1 MKKISWKHDD
11 VEVYYNGNKYII
23 DVEKSGRYR
32 INSNESL
39 LLPEGETEIDADIE
53 GNPARL
59 TNGYLNDFILNTK
72 KSDNQIEIIIPEDME
87 IKSEP
92 SVSSRHVCPC
102 GNPVELRWDDTS
114 IIMENM
120 CVGQEYSLEVNL
132 RDTEKNRDD
141 SISIETIKHSSGTL
155 DLEGIKRDIT
165 VKTPEDISG
174 KIVVEESL
182 DISRRYSSRFEVRK
196 EEEYTELNL
205 PLPDRIKMDDSNRKP
220 TLNPTIKFLPDVSG
234 PDIKDEK
241 EDVSSDFA
249 ELTNISN
256 RTSLLFTTPSW
267 LPIKKFNL
275 ESNSETILSS
285 NKAPKKLEEIYSSTI
300 KYKIST
306 SRKNGSYKDLLSK
319 VENINPCGEVS
330 HDINLKEAID
340 YFNIDIFIRNKNNN
354 NFRVILEYPEE
365 DLKLSYMISDNVS
378 KIRVKREK
386 LKIYLKSED
395 DGSVIKELS
404 FSKNEIPY
412 VKSLYF
418 DLEK

>member
-11 VEVYYNGNKYII
+11 VEVHYNGDKYII
-23 DVEKSGRYR
+23 DVEKSGSYR

-72 KSDNQIEIIIPEDME
+72 KSDNQIEIVIPEDME
-87 IKSEP
+87 IKSKP

-102 GNPVELRWDDTS
+102 GNPVELSWDDTS

-120 CVGQEYSLEVNL
+120 CVGQEYSLRINL

-141 SISIETIKHSSGTL
+141 SIRIETIKHSSGAL

-165 VKTPEDISG
+165 VKTPENISG

-182 DISRRYSSRFEVRK
+182 DISRSYSSKFEVRK

-205 PLPDRIKMDDSNRKP
+205 PLPERIKMDDSERNP
-220 TLNPTIKFLPDVSG
+220 TLNPTIKFLTNRGG
-234 PDIKDEK
+234 PDIGDEK
-241 EDVSSDFA
+241 EDVSSDFV

-267 LPIKKFNL
+267 MPIKKFSL
-275 ESNSETILSS
+275 EANSETILSS
-285 NKAPKKLEEIYSSTI
+285 SKVPEKIEDIYSSTI
-300 KYKIST
+300 RYKIST
-306 SRKNGSYKDLLSK
+306 SSKNGSYVDLPSK
-319 VENINPCGEVS
+319 VENINPYGEDS
-330 HDINLKEAID
+330 HEINLREAVD

-365 DLKLSYMISDNVS
+365 ELKSSYIISDNVS
-378 KIRVKREK
+378 KIKVKRKK
-386 LKIYLKSED
+386 LEIRLKSED
-395 DGSVIKELS
+395 DGSLIKELS
-404 FSKNEIPY
+404 FSKNEISY